1 MVTAFEDLS
10 SSIAMYATRCAEKLR
25 FQKSCTHYAYVFI
38 QTNPYRKDLKQY
50 IQSKIVKFSVAT
62 DNTSEIIDSVLS
74 ALKDIYKKGYQYKKA
89 GVILGGIIKK
99 YEVQGNLFDNLDRDS
114 NDKILNTVDS
124 INKKMGQDMIR
135 YAALGYRKKW
145 KLKQEQLSP
154 CYTTRWKE
162 LLNVRLSM

>member
-1 MVTAFEDLS
+1 
-10 SSIAMYATRCAEKLR
+10 MY
-25 FQKSCTHYAYVFI
+25 THYAYIFI

-89 GVILGGIIKK
+89 GVTLGGIIKK
-99 YEVQGNLFDNLDRDS
+99 YEVQGNLFDDFDRNS
-114 NDKILNTVDS
+114 NDKILNTVDI

-154 CYTTRWKE
+154 CYTTRWKDI
-162 LLNVRLSM
+162 LIISLK